1 MVKAIVGKQPPLH
14 LGKGYVGP
22 VLQQGSA
29 WLFEGFGWFG
39 WFAGGVLLL
48 LFLWVL
54 DGWLFL
60 LLLFVGCLLFGGD
73 ATQGAADKHGGS
85 TGPCVTMEEA
95 STNRQ
100 IF

>member
-1 MVKAIVGKQPPLH
+1 MVWLVCGLCSFVVVS
-14 LGKGYVGP
+14 LGI
-22 VLQQGSA
+22 
-29 WLFEGFGWFG
+29 
-39 WFAGGVLLL
+39 
-48 LFLWVL
+48 
-54 DGWLFL
+54 GWLAFSVV
-60 LLLFVGCLLFGGD
+60 FVPWLLFGGD